1 MTDAALPIGLNDVR
15 IAAERL
21 RGVANR
27 TPVMTSR
34 TFDTRAGAGTRV
46 FFKCENYQRVG
57 AFKFRGA
64 YNHIASLEP
73 GERAR
78 GIVATSSGNHAQGVA
93 LACRLLGT
101 HATILMPSDAPAT
114 KLAAT
119 RGYGANVV
127 LYDREQVYPETF
139 VQEYAKAHGLHWVP
153 AYDDPLIMAGQGTAA
168 LELVEEVGALDVF
181 LAPMGGGGLMSGCAT
196 AVKGLLPAAKVLG
209 VETDGADDWVQ
220 SLARGERVMIDPPA
234 TIADGIRT
242 RQPGV
247 RPFAQ
252 CRALLDGVVVV
263 SDGEVREAMRFM
275 VTRMKMLVE
284 PTGAVAA
291 AAVMAGRLGDL
302 AGKRVGVIA
311 SGGNVD
317 PEVLCAVLTGA

>member
-1 MTDAALPIGLNDVR
+1 MTDTALPIGLDDVR
-15 IAAERL
+15 AAAERL

-34 TFDTRAGAGTRV
+34 TFDALAGAGARV

-64 YNHIASLEP
+64 YNHIASLDP

-93 LACRLLGT
+93 LACRLLGAP
-101 HATILMPSDAPAT
+101 ATILMPSDAPAT
-114 KLAAT
+114 KLAGT
-119 RGYGANVV
+119 RGYGADVV
-127 LYDREQVYPETF
+127 LYDREKVYPETF
-139 VQEYAKAHGLHWVP
+139 VQEYAAAHNLHWVP

-168 LELVEEVGALDVF
+168 LELVEDVGALDVF

-196 AVKGLLPAAKVLG
+196 AVKGLLPATRVFG
-209 VETDGADDWVQ
+209 VETEGADDWVQ
-220 SLARGERVMIDPPA
+220 SLARGERVMIDPPT

-263 SDGEVREAMRFM
+263 SDDEVREAMRFM
-275 VTRMKMLVE
+275 VTRMKLVVE

-302 AGKRVGVIA
+302 AGKRVGVIV

-317 PEVLCAVLTGA
+317 PEVLCAIW

>member
-1 MTDAALPIGLNDVR
+1 MENAGLPIGLDDVR
-15 IAAERL
+15 AAAERL

-34 TFDTRAGAGTRV
+34 TFDALAGDGTRV

-64 YNHIASLEP
+64 YNHIASLAPE
-73 GERAR
+73 ERAR

-93 LACRLLGT
+93 LACRLLGAP
-101 HATILMPSDAPAT
+101 ATILMPSDAPAT

-119 RGYGANVV
+119 RGYGATVV
-127 LYDREQVYPETF
+127 LYDREKTYPETF
-139 VQEYAKAHGLHWVP
+139 VQEYATTHDLHWVP

-168 LELVEEVGALDVF
+168 LELVEEVGALDFF

-196 AVKGLLPAAKVLG
+196 AVKGLLPGTKVFG
-209 VETDGADDWVQ
+209 VETEGADDWVR

-263 SDGEVREAMRFM
+263 SDEEVREAMRFM

-291 AAVMAGRLGDL
+291 AAVMAGKLGDL
-302 AGKRVGVIA
+302 AGKRVGVIV

-317 PEVLCAVLTGA
+317 PDVLCEVLTGA